1 MAEPGVGYGKHLGV
15 FLFLRLESG
24 ILFVRCKPSLS
35 AASYVRLGHATS
47 IVTRAN
53 PSKADY
59 TGAGYVLEPRPTKK
73 NVEDKDDGK
82 FENDEPPPLLLR
94 IMQKPNPSK
103 RIHVN
108 K

>member
-53 PSKADY
+53 PSKEDY
-59 TGAGYVLEPRPTKK
+59 TGSW
-73 NVEDKDDGK
+73 
-82 FENDEPPPLLLR
+82 LR
-94 IMQKPNPSK
+94 FGASPYQRCRGQGRRRVRERWTATSIAPNNAK
-103 RIHVN
+103 T
-108 K
+108 